1 MNFQNQPPGFSNIR
15 RQPSRAFSPSY
26 MQSAPVKVVYTAA
39 ESRDVKYS
47 RADVVGTVAKICHDR
62 GWAVPIAASQYGT
75 DPRIIFTTVQ
85 LNDEVQRLL
94 G

>member
-1 MNFQNQPPGFSNIR
+1 MNYPNANSGFSNFK
-15 RQPSRAFSPSY
+15 RQPGRPFNLSY
-26 MQSAPVKVVYTAA
+26 TPVAVIYTAS
-39 ESRDVKYS
+39 ETRDVKYS
-47 RADVVGTVAKICHDR
+47 RADVVGTVARICHDR
-62 GWAVPIAASQYGT
+62 GWAMPIAATKYGT